1 MRVLVVDDS
10 PVACMLLCAILES
23 AGIDTRIA
31 KCGEQALEILDSYT
45 PDIVTMDVNM
55 PGMDGYTTTARIL
68 QKHALPVVVLTATA
82 NAADAAIRALEA
94 GALAVLQKPAGPEA
108 ADFDRH
114 VDELLRTLRVM
125 SQVKVVRRSSFKT
138 VRMSST
144 ASKRLPPISTDIPTM
159 VGIAASAGGPAAL
172 KTLLQR
178 LNPEQPWPIIL
189 VQHISAGFI
198 GSFRDWL
205 ERIAP
210 IPVKIAKADQLFEKG
225 VLYLA
230 PDERLLGVTSS
241 GHVRLESCR
250 PEQLICPSAD
260 HLFHSMAKE
269 LGRLAIGI
277 QLSGMGRDGAAGLLD
292 LKNHGALTL
301 VQEPSD
307 AVIDSMPR
315 SAIDMQAACD
325 VLPAEQIAEMLN
337 TLARQYL
344 NKNRAEQGR

>member
-23 AGIDTRIA
+23 AGVDTRVA
-31 KCGEQALEILDSYT
+31 ESGEQALTVLESYT

-55 PGMDGYTTTARIL
+55 PGMDGYATTARIL
-68 QKHALPVVVLTATA
+68 QTHALPVVVLTATA

-94 GALAVLQKPAGPEA
+94 GALALLQKPAGPEA
-108 ADFDRH
+108 PEFDRH

-125 SQVKVVRRSSFKT
+125 SQVKVVRRSNVKAGHMPSA
-138 VRMSST
+138 
-144 ASKRLPPISTDIPTM
+144 ASKRLPTESTDVPKI
-159 VGIAASAGGPAAL
+159 VGIVASAGGPAAL
-172 KTLLQR
+172 KTLFQR
-178 LNPEQPWPIIL
+178 LNCEQPWPIVL

-205 ERIAP
+205 ERIAS
-210 IPVKIAKADQLFEKG
+210 IPVKIAKAGQLLEKG

-230 PDERLLGVTSS
+230 PDDRLLSVTAT
-241 GHVRLESCR
+241 GHVRLEPCR
-250 PEQLICPSAD
+250 PEQLICPSGD

-269 LGRLAIGI
+269 LGQSSIGI

-301 VQEPSD
+301 VQEPGD

-315 SAIDMQAACD
+315 AAIDMWAACE

-344 NKNRAEQGR
+344 NENRPEQGC

>member
-10 PVACMLLCAILES
+10 PVACTLLCAILES
-23 AGIDTRIA
+23 AGIETRVA
-31 KCGEQALEILDSYT
+31 ASGEQALETLRSYT

-55 PGMDGYTTTARIL
+55 PGMDGYATTARIL
-68 QKHALPVVVLTATA
+68 QSHALPVVVLTATA

-94 GALAVLQKPAGPEA
+94 GALTVLQKPAGPEA
-108 ADFDRH
+108 PEFDRH

-125 SQVKVVRRSSFKT
+125 SQVKVVRRSSLQAGRKSPAAT
-138 VRMSST
+138 
-144 ASKRLPPISTDIPTM
+144 KRLSPEPTDIPRI

-210 IPVKIAKADQLFEKG
+210 IPVNIAKADQSLERG

-230 PDERLLGVTSS
+230 PDDRLLSVTST
-241 GHVRLESCR
+241 GHVRLEPCR
-250 PEQLICPSAD
+250 SEQLICPSAD
-260 HLFHSMAKE
+260 HLFHSMAK
-269 LGRLAIGI
+269 LGQSAIGI
-277 QLSGMGRDGAAGLLD
+277 QLSGMGRDGAAGLLN

-301 VQEPSD
+301 TQEPSD

-315 SAIDMQAACD
+315 TAIDMQAACE

-337 TLARQYL
+337 KLARQYL
-344 NKNRAEQGR
+344 NENRPRQGC

>member
-23 AGIDTRIA
+23 AGIDSRIA
-31 KCGEQALEILDSYT
+31 ESGEQALDILDSYT

-55 PGMDGYTTTARIL
+55 PGMDGYATTARIL
-68 QKHALPVVVLTATA
+68 QKHALPVVVLTASA
-82 NAADAAIRALEA
+82 QVADAAIRALEA
-94 GALAVLQKPAGPEA
+94 GALAVIQKPAGPEA
-108 ADFDRH
+108 PDFDQR

-125 SQVKVVRRSSFKT
+125 SQVKIVRRSSTADRMPST
-138 VRMSST
+138 V
-144 ASKRLPPISTDIPTM
+144 SKRPPPESTDIPKI

-178 LNPEQPWPIIL
+178 LNPAQPWPILL
-189 VQHISAGFI
+189 VQHIAAGFI
-198 GSFRDWL
+198 DSFREWL

-210 IPVKIAKADQLFEKG
+210 IPVKVAEANQPLERG

-230 PDERLLGVTSS
+230 PDDCSIGVTCRN
-241 GHVRLESCR
+241 HVQLESCR

-260 HLFHSMAKE
+260 HLFHSMAKA
-269 LGRLAIGI
+269 LGQSAIGI
-277 QLSGMGRDGAAGLLD
+277 QLSGMGRDGASGLLD

-301 VQEPSD
+301 VQQPSD

-315 SAIDMQAACD
+315 TAIDMHAACE
-325 VLPAEQIAEMLN
+325 VLPAEQIADMLN

-344 NKNRAEQGR
+344 NDNRPRQGR